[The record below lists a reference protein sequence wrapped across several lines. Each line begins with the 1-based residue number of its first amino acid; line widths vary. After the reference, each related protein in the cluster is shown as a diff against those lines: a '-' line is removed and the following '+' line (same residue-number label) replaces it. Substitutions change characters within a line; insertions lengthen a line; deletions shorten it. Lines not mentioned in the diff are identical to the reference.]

1 MVSRF
6 VPRLLARGLGA
17 ADGFLEP
24 PPLAVAE
31 QRLQIA
37 RAPIFGTMIVM
48 ALERLERGL
57 GGGKGGVSH
66 CLCSPVDELDA
77 LSP

>member
-17 ADGFLEP
+17 ADRFLEP
-24 PPLAVAE
+24 TPLAVAE

-37 RAPIFGTMIVM
+37 RAPIFGTMIVK
-48 ALERLERGL
+48 ALERFERGL
-57 GGGKGGVSH
+57 GGGEGGVGH
-66 CLCSPVDELDA
+66 
-77 LSP
+77 